1 MESADRKVEINGSAG
16 KLLKVLCLQCK
27 HDTTHQ
33 VLASADITEDL
44 SDGQHQMD
52 GWGSYQ
58 VIVCQGCET
67 VSYRTS
73 TAHSEDYDAGPDGL
87 EYNQTITLYPSR
99 TEGRMHI
106 PDAHIIPA
114 STKRIYDE
122 IIKAMNN
129 DQPVLTG
136 IGIRALVETVCKDK
150 KTKGKNLAEQID
162 DLVTIGAL
170 PRDGAVILHK
180 IRTLGNKAAHE
191 VKPHTPEQL
200 GLALTVC
207 EHLLQGV
214 YILPKH
220 ASRTFK

>member
-1 MESADRKVEINGSAG
+1 MESADRKVEINASAG
-16 KLLKVLCLQCK
+16 KLLKVLCLICK

-44 SDGQHQMD
+44 SDAQHQME

-73 TAHSEDYDAGPDGL
+73 TSHSEDFDPGPNGL
-87 EYNQTITLYPSR
+87 DYNETITLYPSR
-99 TEGRMHI
+99 TEGRMPI

-129 DQPVLTG
+129 DQPVLAG

-162 DLVTIGAL
+162 DLVATGAL

-191 VKPHTPEQL
+191 VKPHMPEQL
-200 GLALTVC
+200 ALALTVC